1 MAETD
6 RQDIVKIIT
15 EIVST
20 VTNMHLYPPTH
31 PQVAPLVDRVY
42 QSILMILESAPELT
56 LIIVDEDIVLYGKP
70 QAECRPCGK
79 DVRKTPDKKRY

>member
-1 MAETD
+1 MVETD

-31 PQVAPLVDRVY
+31 PQVARL
-42 QSILMILESAPELT
+42 
-56 LIIVDEDIVLYGKP
+56 LIAFTKVSDD
-70 QAECRPCGK
+70 
-79 DVRKTPDKKRY
+79 T

>member
-1 MAETD
+1 MTETD

-31 PQVAPLVDRVY
+31 PQVAPLVDRLY
-42 QSILMILESAPELT
+42 ESISMLLEAVPELT
-56 LIIVDEDIVLYGKP
+56 LILVDEDIVLHGKP
-70 QAECRPCGK
+70 LPNVGPVGK
-79 DVRKTPDKKRY
+79 SFVKLLT